1 MVTERSLSNPRDVV
15 ETPSAT
21 GAERCPIEAALEEL
35 RLPPAYTPRLLAL
48 LGSPQRILSLDSA
61 RLSVAVGVI
70 MPPEHTSRF
79 VRHIQLLKNQS
90 PASRAGSAR
99 RRLFLDEPAAQAA
112 EHAEDHS
119 VKQPAEGEGA
129 ASDLMSPVSSM
140 TQFNDAPTRPAGP
153 LTCIVAMLAPL
164 RAVLDSVFPPS
175 QQQLI
180 DAASFSGSADK
191 AARSSPRPA
200 SLSLAASPE

>member
-1 MVTERSLSNPRDVV
+1 MVSERSLSNLGEVV
-15 ETPSAT
+15 GTPSA
-21 GAERCPIEAALEEL
+21 AERCPIEAALEEL
-35 RLPPAYTPRLLAL
+35 RLPQAYTPRLLAL

-61 RLSVAVGVI
+61 RLSVAVGVL

-99 RRLFLDEPAAQAA
+99 RRLFLDEPAAQEA
-112 EHAEDHS
+112 EQSEDPLL
-119 VKQPAEGEGA
+119 KQQPAEGDGS

-140 TQFNDAPTRPAGP
+140 TQFNDAPSRPAGP

-164 RAVLDSVFPPS
+164 RAVLDSVFP

-180 DAASFSGSADK
+180 EAASFSGSPNK
-191 AARSSPRPA
+191 AARSSSPSKTSR
-200 SLSLAASPE
+200 SLTPASPE